1 MTRDNF
7 TKVLH
12 ALIAMGI
19 TANLA
24 LSQFMAAAEPGVPGD
39 GPYLVHQ
46 WAGVGLLGVLVVYWL
61 WKLAGHCPQGSTYF
75 FPWFSRRSYLAMWS
89 DAKTLLRLRVR
100 DFPES
105 SALSGAVHG
114 LGLMTAAAMAISG
127 TVQYVILQGYVAS
140 PTLFDFAKTSHEL
153 LANFMWA
160 YLIGHV
166 VMGLAHQ
173 ALGHQSIV
181 KMFSAGR

>member
-12 ALIAMGI
+12 ALIALGI

-24 LSQFMAAAEPGVPGD
+24 LSQFMVAPEPGVPGD

-46 WAGVGLLGVLVVYWL
+46 WAGLALLGVLVVYWL
-61 WKLAGHCPQGSTYF
+61 WKLAGHCPQGWAYF
-75 FPWFSRRSYLAMWS
+75 FPWFSKKSYAAIWS
-89 DAKTLLRLRVR
+89 EVKPLLRLRVR

-105 SALSGAVHG
+105 STLSGAVHG
-114 LGLMTAAAMAISG
+114 LGLMTAVAMAISG
-127 TVQYVILQGYVAS
+127 TAQYVVLQGYVAS
-140 PTLFDFAKTSHEL
+140 PALFDFAKISHEV

-166 VMGLAHQ
+166 LMGLAHQ

-181 KMFSAGR
+181 RMFSADR

>member
-12 ALIAMGI
+12 ALIALGI

-24 LSQFMAAAEPGVPGD
+24 LSQFMAAAELGVPGD
-39 GPYLVHQ
+39 GLYLVHQ
-46 WAGVGLLGVLVVYWL
+46 WTGVGLLGVLVVYSL
-61 WKLAGHCPQGSTYF
+61 WKLAGHRSHGWAYF
-75 FPWFSRRSYLAMWS
+75 FPWFSKKNYAAIWS
-89 DAKTLLRLRVR
+89 DVKTLLRLRVR

-114 LGLMTAAAMAISG
+114 LGLLTAAAMAISG
-127 TVQYVILQGYVAS
+127 TAQYVVLQGYVVS
-140 PTLFDFAKTSHEL
+140 PTLFDSAKTSHEV
-153 LANFMWA
+153 LANLMWA

-166 VMGLAHQ
+166 VMGLLHQ
-173 ALGHQSIV
+173 ALGHQSIM
-181 KMFSAGR
+181 KMFSASR

>member
-1 MTRDNF
+1 MIHDKL

-12 ALIAMGI
+12 ALIALGI

-39 GPYLVHQ
+39 GLYLAHQ
-46 WAGVGLLGVLVVYWL
+46 WAGLGLVGVLVVYWL
-61 WKLAGHCPQGSTYF
+61 WKLAGHCPRGWSYF
-75 FPWFSRRSYLAMWS
+75 FPWFSKKTYPAIGA
-89 DAKTLLRLRVR
+89 DVKTLLRLRVR
-100 DFPES
+100 ELAES
-105 SALSGAVHG
+105 SVLSGAVHG
-114 LGLMTAAAMAISG
+114 LGLMTAAAMALSG
-127 TVQYVILQGYVAS
+127 TAQYVVLQGYAAS
-140 PTLFDFAKTSHEL
+140 PALFDFAKTSHEV

-181 KMFSAGR
+181 KMFSAGS